1 MQSKTS
7 KTLRRR
13 RHDAQLKADV
23 IAACREPGASVAA
36 VALAHGLNANL
47 VRKWLVG
54 RGLKRCGLQNS
65 PTAGVSPAAATPPAA
80 RATPGLQ
87 FVPVQLPPPAS
98 SAAQG
103 TGACGGDETIEI
115 ELTRAGASLKVRWP
129 SAQASACASWL
140 GDLAAVL
147 SR

>member
-1 MQSKTS
+1 MRSQNPN
-7 KTLRRR
+7 RRT
-13 RHDAQLKADV
+13 HDAQLKATV

-54 RGLKRCGLQNS
+54 RGLKRCGLQTP
-65 PTAGVSPAAATPPAA
+65 PTARAPATAASPPAQA
-80 RATPGLQ
+80 ASALQ

-98 SAAQG
+98 SSRQAKTAS
-103 TGACGGDETIEI
+103 GGDEAIEI

-140 GDLAAVL
+140 GELAQVL
-147 SR
+147 AR